1 MPVSDQDLIKQR
13 VEAWRRAGPAL
24 ERVRR
29 AELRALPGD
38 HGGAMIDALFEIG
51 CRFAVPR
58 PSSGLIEQQRL
69 FRKLKP

>member
-1 MPVSDQDLIKQR
+1 
-13 VEAWRRAGPAL
+13 
-24 ERVRR
+24 
-29 AELRALPGD
+29 
-38 HGGAMIDALFEIG
+38 MIDALFEIG